1 MESQC
6 DCIVIPLFDRLR
18 PKNELT
24 LRGSKRYK
32 KAGGRSR
39 PPVLKV
45 RSGFGLAVNEAISA
59 SGERRSPTCAVIR
72 RRFPAG
78 ASPARRPLQPEA
90 TGAGMEATKCLKPPD
105 SGHEVGDCASVQAAT
120 RVNAEQTSK
129 RSMCRPTRKWNR
141 GRLTRMGDF
150 TSDECAHLLHRGSGG
165 SMYTRKAHATR
176 ETPTRDQG

>member
-1 MESQC
+1 MAS
-6 DCIVIPLFDRLR
+6 
-18 PKNELT
+18 PKSAIAYLGHP
-24 LRGSKRYK
+24 R
-32 KAGGRSR
+32 AGTNDSF
-39 PPVLKV
+39 P
-45 RSGFGLAVNEAISA
+45 A
-59 SGERRSPTCAVIR
+59 CAVIR

-90 TGAGMEATKCLKPPD
+90 TGAGMEATKCLKPSD